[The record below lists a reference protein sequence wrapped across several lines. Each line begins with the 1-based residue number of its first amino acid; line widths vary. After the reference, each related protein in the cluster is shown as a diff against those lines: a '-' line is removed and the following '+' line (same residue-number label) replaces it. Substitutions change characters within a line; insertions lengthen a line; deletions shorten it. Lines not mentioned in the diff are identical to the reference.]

1 MHLAVSSTQIALP
14 RPRAGGQSVLIVVI
28 AGVTWLAMMGA
39 YVSSY
44 ILGHPVELISKS
56 YDTYAMTD
64 VAPTS
69 YGSISIT
76 SADLS
81 TDADTTTATLSLRL
95 DNIRSRGV
103 EAPQVEELKL
113 VDATGKQVSR
123 PAAVA
128 WNGPAFVAAEA
139 SARVDI
145 TLEAPADAGP
155 LWLQYQNVRGS
166 EPIRFALTPGASR

>member
-1 MHLAVSSTQIALP
+1 MSAMHVAASGMQ
-14 RPRAGGQSVLIVVI
+14 RPRAANHLVLIAVI
-28 AGVTWLAMMGA
+28 AGVAWLAMMGA

-44 ILGHPVELISKS
+44 VLGHPVELIAKS
-56 YDTYAMTD
+56 YATYGMTD

-81 TDADTTTATLSLRL
+81 TDAGTTTATVSVRL
-95 DNIRSRGV
+95 DNVLNHGV

-128 WNGPAFVAAEA
+128 WNGPAFMAPEA
-139 SARVDI
+139 TARVDI

-155 LWLQYQNVRGS
+155 LWLQYQNVRGRD
-166 EPIRFALTPGASR
+166 PIRFALTPGASR

>member
-1 MHLAVSSTQIALP
+1 MHLAVSSTGIALP
-14 RPRAGGQSVLIVVI
+14 RPRVGGQGVLIAVI
-28 AGVTWLAMMGA
+28 AGVAWLAMMGA

-44 ILGHPVELISKS
+44 VLGHPVELIPK
-56 YDTYAMTD
+56 TYETYGLTD

-69 YGSISIT
+69 YGSISIA

-81 TDADTTTATLSLRL
+81 TDDGITTAAVSVQL

-113 VDATGKQVSR
+113 VDGTGKQVSR

-139 SARVDI
+139 TARIDI

-166 EPIRFALTPGASR
+166 EPIRFALTSGASR

>member
-1 MHLAVSSTQIALP
+1 MADVVS
-14 RPRAGGQSVLIVVI
+14 
-28 AGVTWLAMMGA
+28 
-39 YVSSY
+39 
-44 ILGHPVELISKS
+44 
-56 YDTYAMTD
+56 
-64 VAPTS
+64 TS
-69 YGSISIT
+69 YGSISIA

-81 TDADTTTATLSLRL
+81 TDAGTTTATLSVRL
-95 DNIRSRGV
+95 DNILSHGV

-139 SARVDI
+139 TASIDI

-155 LWLQYQNVRGS
+155 LWLQYQNVRGH

>member
-1 MHLAVSSTQIALP
+1 
-14 RPRAGGQSVLIVVI
+14 
-28 AGVTWLAMMGA
+28 
-39 YVSSY
+39 
-44 ILGHPVELISKS
+44 
-56 YDTYAMTD
+56 MTD

-81 TDADTTTATLSLRL
+81 TDAGVTTATLSLRL
-95 DNIRSRGV
+95 DNILHTNV

-113 VDATGKQVSR
+113 VDAKGKQVSR

-128 WNGPAFVAAEA
+128 WNGPAFVAADTA
-139 SARVDI
+139 ARIDI
-145 TLEAPADAGP
+145 SLEAPADAGS

>member
-1 MHLAVSSTQIALP
+1 M
-14 RPRAGGQSVLIVVI
+14 
-28 AGVTWLAMMGA
+28 WLAMMGA

-44 ILGHPVELISKS
+44 ILGHPVELIPRS
-56 YDTYAMTD
+56 YETYAMTD

-81 TDADTTTATLSLRL
+81 TDGETTTAALSLNM
-95 DNIRSRGV
+95 DNIRSIGV

-113 VDATGKQVSR
+113 VDAAGRQVSR

-139 SARVDI
+139 TARVDI
-145 TLEAPADAGP
+145 TLQAPNDAGP

-166 EPIRFALTPGASR
+166 EPIRFALTPGTSR

>member
-1 MHLAVSSTQIALP
+1 MHLAASSTQQALP
-14 RPRAGGQSVLIVVI
+14 RPRAGQSVLIAVI

-44 ILGHPVELISKS
+44 VLGHPVELVPRA
-56 YDTYAMTD
+56 YQTYAMTD

-81 TDADTTTATLSLRL
+81 TDGGTTTAALSLRL
-95 DNIRSRGV
+95 DNVRNRGV

-113 VDATGKQVSR
+113 VDAAGKQVSR
-123 PAAVA
+123 PVAVA

-139 SARVDI
+139 SASIDI
-145 TLEAPADAGP
+145 TLEAPAAAGP
-155 LWLQYQNVRGS
+155 LWLEYRNLKGQD
-166 EPIRFALTPGASR
+166 PIRFALNSGASR

>member
-1 MHLAVSSTQIALP
+1 
-14 RPRAGGQSVLIVVI
+14 
-28 AGVTWLAMMGA
+28 
-39 YVSSY
+39 
-44 ILGHPVELISKS
+44 
-56 YDTYAMTD
+56 MTD

-81 TDADTTTATLSLRL
+81 TDAGVTTATLSLRL
-95 DNIRSRGV
+95 DNILHTNV

-128 WNGPAFVAAEA
+128 WNGPAFAAA
-139 SARVDI
+139 DAAARIDI
-145 TLEAPADAGP
+145 SLEAPADAGS

>member
-1 MHLAVSSTQIALP
+1 VA
-14 RPRAGGQSVLIVVI
+14 
-28 AGVTWLAMMGA
+28 WLAMMGG

-44 ILGHPVELISKS
+44 VLGHPVELITKS
-56 YDTYAMTD
+56 YATYDMTD
-64 VAPTS
+64 VVQTS

-76 SADLS
+76 SADLR
-81 TDADTTTATLSLRL
+81 TDDGTTTAALSLRL
-95 DNIRSRGV
+95 DNILSHGV
-103 EAPQVEELKL
+103 EAPQIEELKL

-139 SARVDI
+139 TARIDI

-155 LWLQYQNVRGS
+155 LWLQYQNVRGHD
-166 EPIRFALTPGASR
+166 PIRFALTPGASR